1 MSSRGHLPEATIQ
14 PAVSDP
20 PRVEQSVPSPRRPS
34 RWRWPLPFL
43 PAAGLLGL
51 VIVGWQLYVDLSDVS
66 ETILVSPTAVASTIV
81 DRWAILEPELMATL
95 AEVLKGFALASV
107 VGIGLGVLISS
118 SRVMRLTL
126 YPLIVTSQAV
136 PVIAIAPLLITWFG
150 FGSTSKV
157 LVSALV
163 AFFPIVV
170 NSAAGLASLD
180 EGVVTLMRSF
190 PASRLQIFLRARLP
204 NALPQIFSGLKVGVV
219 LAVIGAVV
227 GEWVGA
233 DEGLG
238 YLIVRANASLTVDLV
253 FACIVLLA
261 AMGIVLFI
269 VVNLVEQLVLPW
281 RRKSR

>member
-1 MSSRGHLPEATIQ
+1 
-14 PAVSDP
+14 
-20 PRVEQSVPSPRRPS
+20 
-34 RWRWPLPFL
+34 
-43 PAAGLLGL
+43 
-51 VIVGWQLYVDLSDVS
+51 
-66 ETILVSPTAVASTIV
+66 
-81 DRWAILEPELMATL
+81 MATL